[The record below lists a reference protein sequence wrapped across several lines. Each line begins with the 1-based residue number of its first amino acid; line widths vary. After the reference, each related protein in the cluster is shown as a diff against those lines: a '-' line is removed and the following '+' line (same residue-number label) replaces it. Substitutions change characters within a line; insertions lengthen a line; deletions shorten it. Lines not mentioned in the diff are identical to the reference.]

1 MKGSFTCVL
10 TKGSDA
16 ILDVQLVGTP
26 VLRPADSPVNRLVG
40 RWRVAGREIED
51 LGNVVVET
59 DINGPP
65 LRKSGSGYLVLP
77 AYFLFGSY
85 LLRPDSASNALS

>member
-1 MKGSFTCVL
+1 
-10 TKGSDA
+10 
-16 ILDVQLVGTP
+16 
-26 VLRPADSPVNRLVG
+26 
-40 RWRVAGREIED
+40 VAGREIED